1 MTFHVCYDR
10 PLQLTYE
17 TQDVNVSAVDQTG
30 VMYAK
35 RVRILLM
42 DAYKLTG
49 GKDRLLME
57 LVPGSEAKPLKI
69 DFGRLCT
76 VTLRYFNGTGEEEQ
90 TTLDVTCLTLLPSQG
105 TLIAEGQTSD
115 VQMEAPQ
122 EHTCGSSA
130 ASYVPPVQPPLP
142 VQTQVPVQPPA
153 PVQTQAP
160 VQPPAPVQTQAPVQP
175 PATSMQAPMEQLL
188 LLKEEQLFHYL
199 IDHRNQLNHQM
210 ASIADEIEALKTE
223 TDQLEMEI
231 GMRQREMENVQQR
244 LEARRSVMSSLDAQI
259 LVLVEAESKRQAA
272 VKCMTDFDH
281 AAFAVRL
288 MEQQEMIEVRRKAAR
303 LYGSDASPVLDSVPD
318 CLKQAGEL
326 VAQADEVL
334 SKFITTREEINRII
348 VSALDQGGCVEA
360 KKLKGGDQHG
370 LV

>member
-1 MTFHVCYDR
+1 MTLLVCYDR

-17 TQDVNVSAVDQTG
+17 AQDVSVSAVAQTG
-30 VMYAK
+30 IMYAK

-49 GKDRLLME
+49 GKDRLLIE
-57 LVPGSEAKPLKI
+57 LLPRSDAKPLKI

-90 TTLDVTCLTLLPSQG
+90 TTLDVACLTLLPSQG

-130 ASYVPPVQPPLP
+130 ASYAPPVQPPLP

-153 PVQTQAP
+153 PVQTQVP
-160 VQPPAPVQTQAPVQP
+160 VQPQ
-175 PATSMQAPMEQLL
+175 ATSMQAPMEQLL

-259 LVLVEAESKRQAA
+259 LALVEAESKRQAA

-281 AAFAVRL
+281 AAFAARL
-288 MEQQEMIEVRRKAAR
+288 MERQEMIEVRRKAAR

-360 KKLKGGDQHG
+360 KKLKGGEQNG